1 MLVFLSCYVLG
12 VTCYTLIPNGF
23 TFGSFSPFSVA
34 APEVGY
40 GSTLPVMTEKLSLLP
55 ACANFSSWKVF
66 QGSSNYHEMVLD
78 QNPHLL
84 GNTHLLETAGF

>member
-1 MLVFLSCYVLG
+1 MLVFLSCYVFG

-23 TFGSFSPFSVA
+23 TFGSFPFSVGT
-34 APEVGY
+34 PEVGY
-40 GSTLPVMTEKLSLLP
+40 TPSSDWKTHGLLP

-66 QGSSNYHEMVLD
+66 QGSSNNHEMFLD